1 VKTPKQSKL
10 PTDAREAVMKRFV
23 EGVARDQGGLFPSHL
38 EDFVAED
45 NPVRAVDAF
54 VEMLDLRT
62 LGFVAVDPSATGRP
76 GYHPAVL
83 LKLYIYG
90 YLNAIAS
97 SRRLER
103 EAGRNVELMW
113 LTGRLAPDHK
123 TIADFRKDHG
133 PAIQKAC
140 AQFVVLCRQLGL
152 FSKSLVAIDGSK
164 FKAVNS
170 RDNNFTVNKVAK
182 RIEQAEVHI
191 ARYLT
196 ALERADRQG
205 GEIAEERTPHLRDKI
220 ARLRQRIEDLRE
232 MGETLKATPGAQVSL
247 TDPDARA
254 MSSHGKGT
262 DVVGYNVQIAVDAEH
277 HLILA
282 HEVTNI
288 GSDRAQLASMGEM
301 ARDASGHASIT
312 VLADRGYY
320 SGDQIVACDG
330 TGVEPIVPKTD
341 TSGGA
346 VRGRF
351 TIQDFIYD
359 PEHDRYTCPAGQLL
373 TQAEKRST
381 RGPDPDFVRYRNQDA
396 CGACPLKPRCT
407 SERYQQI
414 RRRKNDDVL
423 DAMQRRLE
431 RMPKAMT
438 IRRRTVEHPFGTIKA
453 WMGATHFLTRT
464 LCRVKTEMS
473 LQVLAYNLKRMISL
487 FGVAAL
493 MKEINA

>member
-1 VKTPKQSKL
+1 
-10 PTDAREAVMKRFV
+10 MKRFV
-23 EGVARDQGGLFPSHL
+23 EGVARDQGGLFPVHL
-38 EDFVAED
+38 EDFVDED
-45 NPVRAVDAF
+45 NPVRAVDVF
-54 VEMLDLRT
+54 VDKLDLRA
-62 LGFVAVDPSATGRP
+62 LGFEAVDPSATGRP

-90 YLNAIAS
+90 YLNAVPS

-113 LTGRLAPDHK
+113 LTERLAPDHK

-133 PAIQKAC
+133 AAIQQAC
-140 AQFVVLCRQLGL
+140 AQFVMLCRELGL
-152 FSKSLVAIDGSK
+152 FSKAIVAIDGSK

-170 RDNNFTVNKVAK
+170 RDNNFTANKVEK
-182 RIEQAEVHI
+182 RIEQTEVHI

-205 GEIAEERTPHLRDKI
+205 GEIAEEKTPRLKEKI
-220 ARLRQRIEDLRE
+220 ERLRQRVEDLRA
-232 MGETLKATPGAQVSL
+232 MGQALKAAPGGQVSL

-254 MSSHGKGT
+254 MSSRGKGT

-282 HEVTNI
+282 HEVTSI
-288 GSDRAQLASMGEM
+288 GNDRAQLVSIGER

-330 TGVEPIVPKTD
+330 TGVEPVVPKTE

-346 VRGRF
+346 LRGRF

-359 PEHDRYTCPAGQLL
+359 HEHDRYTCPAGQFL
-373 TQAEKRST
+373 TQAKKRST
-381 RGPDPDFVRYRNQDA
+381 RGPDPDFVRYRNLEA

-407 SERYQQI
+407 AERFQQI
-414 RRRKNDDVL
+414 RRWKHDDVL

-431 RMPKAMT
+431 CMPKAMT

-464 LCRVKTEMS
+464 LPRVKTEMS
-473 LQVLAYNLKRMISL
+473 LHVLAYNLKRMMAL
-487 FGVAAL
+487 FGVGPLIEAMAA
-493 MKEINA
+493 

>member
-1 VKTPKQSKL
+1 
-10 PTDAREAVMKRFV
+10 MKRFV
-23 EGVARDQGGLFPSHL
+23 EGVARDQGGLFPAHL
-38 EDFVAED
+38 EDFIADD

-54 VEMLDLRT
+54 VDKLDLRA
-62 LGFVAVDPSATGRP
+62 LGFEAVDPSATGRP

-83 LKLYIYG
+83 LRLYIYG
-90 YLNAIAS
+90 YLNAVPS

-113 LTGRLAPDHK
+113 LTERLAPDHK

-133 PAIQKAC
+133 PAIQQVC
-140 AQFVVLCRQLGL
+140 AQFVMLCRELGL
-152 FSKSLVAIDGSK
+152 FSKAIVAVDGSK

-170 RDNNFTVNKVAK
+170 RDNNFTANKVEK
-182 RIEQAEVHI
+182 RIAQAEVHI

-205 GEIAEERTPHLRDKI
+205 GEIAEERTPRLKEKI
-220 ARLRQRIEDLRE
+220 ERLRQRIDDLRA
-232 MGETLKATPGAQVSL
+232 MGETLKAAPGGQVSL

-288 GSDRAQLASMGEM
+288 GSDRAQLASMGEK
-301 ARDASGHASIT
+301 ARDASGCDSVT

-320 SGDQIVACDG
+320 SGDQIVSCEG
-330 TGVEPIVPKTD
+330 TGVEPIVPKTE

-346 VRGRF
+346 LRGRF

-359 PEHDRYTCPAGQLL
+359 PAHDRYTCPAGQFL
-373 TQAEKRST
+373 TQAKKRST
-381 RGPDPDFVRYRNQDA
+381 RGPDPDFVRYRNLEA

-407 SERYQQI
+407 AERFQQI
-414 RRRKNDDVL
+414 RRWKHDDVL

-438 IRRRTVEHPFGTIKA
+438 IRRRTAEHPFGTIKA

-464 LCRVKTEMS
+464 LAKVKTEMS
-473 LQVLAYNLKRMISL
+473 LQVLAYNLKRMIAL
-487 FGVAAL
+487 FGVGPLIEAMAA
-493 MKEINA
+493 

>member
-1 VKTPKQSKL
+1 
-10 PTDAREAVMKRFV
+10 MKRFV
-23 EGVARDQGGLFPSHL
+23 EGMARDQGGLFPVHL
-38 EDFVAED
+38 EDFVDED
-45 NPVRAVDAF
+45 NPVRAVDVF
-54 VEMLDLRT
+54 VDKLDLRA
-62 LGFVAVDPSATGRP
+62 LGFDAVDPCATGRP

-90 YLNAIAS
+90 YLNAVPS

-113 LTGRLAPDHK
+113 LTERLAPDHK

-133 PAIQKAC
+133 PAIQQAC
-140 AQFVVLCRQLGL
+140 AQFVMLCRELGL
-152 FSKSLVAIDGSK
+152 FSKAIAAVDGSK

-170 RDNNFTVNKVAK
+170 RDNNFTANKVEK
-182 RIEQAEVHI
+182 RIEQAELHI

-205 GEIAEERTPHLRDKI
+205 GEIAEEKAPRLKEKI
-220 ARLRQRIEDLRE
+220 ERLRQRIDDLRA
-232 MGETLKATPGAQVSL
+232 MGETLKAAPGGQISL

-288 GSDRAQLASMGEM
+288 GSDRAQLASIGEK

-320 SGDQIVACDG
+320 SGDQIVACEG
-330 TGVEPIVPKTD
+330 TGVEPIVPKTE

-346 VRGRF
+346 LRGRF

-359 PEHDRYTCPAGQLL
+359 PEHDRYTCPAGQFL
-373 TQAEKRST
+373 TQAKKRST
-381 RGPDPDFVRYRNQDA
+381 RGPDPDFVRYRNLEA

-407 SERYQQI
+407 AQRFQQI
-414 RRRKNDDVL
+414 RRWKHDDVL

-438 IRRRTVEHPFGTIKA
+438 IRRRTAEHPFGTIKA

-464 LCRVKTEMS
+464 LPKVKTEMS
-473 LQVLAYNLKRMISL
+473 LQVLAYNLKRMMAL
-487 FGVAAL
+487 FGVGPLIVAMAA
-493 MKEINA
+493 

>member
-1 VKTPKQSKL
+1 
-10 PTDAREAVMKRFV
+10 MKRFV
-23 EGVARDQGGLFPSHL
+23 EGVGRDQGGLFPAHL
-38 EDFVAED
+38 EDFVDED

-54 VEMLDLRT
+54 VDKLDLRA
-62 LGFVAVDPSATGRP
+62 LGFEAVDPSATGRP

-90 YLNAIAS
+90 YLNAVPS

-113 LTGRLAPDHK
+113 LTERLAPDHK
-123 TIADFRKDHG
+123 TIANFRKDHG
-133 PAIQKAC
+133 PAIQQAC
-140 AQFVVLCRQLGL
+140 AQFVMLCRELGL
-152 FSKSLVAIDGSK
+152 FLKAIVAIDGSK

-170 RDNNFTVNKVAK
+170 RDNNFTANKVEK

-205 GEIAEERTPHLRDKI
+205 GEVAEERTPRLKEKI
-220 ARLRQRIEDLRE
+220 ERLRQRIEELRA
-232 MGETLKATPGAQVSL
+232 MGETLNAAPGGQVSL

-254 MSSHGKGT
+254 MSSRGKGT
-262 DVVGYNVQIAVDAEH
+262 DVVGYNVQFAVDAEH

-282 HEVTNI
+282 HDVTNI
-288 GSDRAQLASMGEM
+288 GNDRAQLVAMGEK

-330 TGVEPIVPKTD
+330 TGVQPIVPKTE

-346 VRGRF
+346 FRGRF
-351 TIQDFIYD
+351 TIQDFVYD
-359 PEHDRYTCPAGQLL
+359 HEHDRYTCPAGHFL
-373 TQAEKRST
+373 TQAKKRST
-381 RGPDPDFVRYRNQDA
+381 RGPDPDFVRYRNLEA

-407 SERYQQI
+407 AERFQQI
-414 RRRKNDDVL
+414 RRWKHDDVL
-423 DAMQRRLE
+423 DAMQQRLE

-464 LCRVKTEMS
+464 LPRVKTEIS
-473 LQVLAYNLKRMISL
+473 LQVLAYNLKRMMAL
-487 FGVAAL
+487 FGVGPLIEAMVA
-493 MKEINA
+493 

>member
-1 VKTPKQSKL
+1 
-10 PTDAREAVMKRFV
+10 
-23 EGVARDQGGLFPSHL
+23 
-38 EDFVAED
+38 
-45 NPVRAVDAF
+45 
-54 VEMLDLRT
+54 
-62 LGFVAVDPSATGRP
+62 
-76 GYHPAVL
+76 VL
-83 LKLYIYG
+83 LKLYVYG
-90 YLNAIAS
+90 YLNAVPS

-113 LTGRLAPDHK
+113 LTERLAPDHK

-133 PAIQKAC
+133 PAIQQAC
-140 AQFVVLCRQLGL
+140 AQFVMLCRELGL
-152 FSKSLVAIDGSK
+152 FSKAIVAVDGSK

-170 RDNNFTVNKVAK
+170 RDNNFTANKIEK
-182 RIEQAEVHI
+182 RIAQAEVHI

-205 GEIAEERTPHLRDKI
+205 GEIAEEKTPQLKEKI
-220 ARLRQRIEDLRE
+220 DRLRQRIEDLRA
-232 MGETLKATPGAQVSL
+232 MGETLKAAPGGQVSL

-282 HEVTNI
+282 HEVTNV
-288 GSDRAQLASMGEM
+288 GSDRAQLTSMGEK
-301 ARDASGHASIT
+301 AREASGCDSVT

-320 SGDQIVACDG
+320 SGDQIVSCEG
-330 TGVEPIVPKTD
+330 TGVEPIVPKTE

-346 VRGRF
+346 LRGRF

-359 PEHDRYTCPAGQLL
+359 PAHDRYTCPAGQFL
-373 TQAEKRST
+373 TQAKKRST
-381 RGPDPDFVRYRNQDA
+381 RGPDPDFVRYRNLEA

-407 SERYQQI
+407 AERFQQI
-414 RRRKNDDVL
+414 RRWKHDDVL

-438 IRRRTVEHPFGTIKA
+438 IRRRTAEHPFGTIKA

-464 LCRVKTEMS
+464 LAKVKTEMS
-473 LQVLAYNLKRMISL
+473 LQVLAYNLKRMIAL
-487 FGVAAL
+487 FGVGPLIEAMAA
-493 MKEINA
+493 

>member
-1 VKTPKQSKL
+1 
-10 PTDAREAVMKRFV
+10 MKRFV
-23 EGVARDQGGLFPSHL
+23 EGVARDQGGLFPAHL
-38 EDFVAED
+38 EDFVDED
-45 NPVRAVDAF
+45 NPVRVVDAF
-54 VEMLDLRT
+54 VDKLDLRAI
-62 LGFVAVDPSATGRP
+62 GFEAVDPSATGRP

-90 YLNAIAS
+90 YLNAVPS

-113 LTGRLAPDHK
+113 LTERLAPDHK

-133 PAIQKAC
+133 EAIQQAC
-140 AQFVVLCRQLGL
+140 AQFVMLCRELGL
-152 FSKSLVAIDGSK
+152 FSKAIVAVDGSK

-170 RDNNFTVNKVAK
+170 RDNNFTANKVEK
-182 RIEQAEVHI
+182 RIEQTEVHI

-205 GEIAEERTPHLRDKI
+205 GEIAEEKTPRLKEKI
-220 ARLRQRIEDLRE
+220 ERLRQRVEDLRA
-232 MGETLKATPGAQVSL
+232 MGEALKAAPGGQVSL

-254 MSSHGKGT
+254 MSSRGKGT
-262 DVVGYNVQIAVDAEH
+262 DVVGYNVQLAVDAEH
-277 HLILA
+277 YLILA

-288 GSDRAQLASMGEM
+288 GNDRAQLVSMGEK

-330 TGVEPIVPKTD
+330 TGVEPIVPKTE

-346 VRGRF
+346 LRGRF

-359 PEHDRYTCPAGQLL
+359 HEHDRYTCPAGQIL
-373 TQAEKRST
+373 TQAKKRST
-381 RGPDPDFVRYRNQDA
+381 RGPDPDFVRYRNLEA
-396 CGACPLKPRCT
+396 CGACALKPRCT
-407 SERYQQI
+407 AERFQQI
-414 RRRKNDDVL
+414 RRWKHDDVL
-423 DAMQRRLE
+423 DAMQQRLE

-464 LCRVKTEMS
+464 LPKVKTEMS
-473 LQVLAYNLKRMISL
+473 LQVLAYNLKRMMAL
-487 FGVAAL
+487 FGVAPLIKA
-493 MKEINA
+493 MAA

>member
-1 VKTPKQSKL
+1 
-10 PTDAREAVMKRFV
+10 MKRFV
-23 EGVARDQGGLFPSHL
+23 EGAARDQGGLFPTHL

-54 VEMLDLRT
+54 VEMLDLRA
-62 LGFVAVDPSATGRP
+62 LGFAAVDPSATGRP

-90 YLNAIAS
+90 YLNAIPS

-113 LTGRLAPDHK
+113 LTERLAPDHK

-133 PAIQKAC
+133 PAIQRAC
-140 AQFVVLCRQLGL
+140 AQFVGLCRELGL
-152 FSKSLVAIDGSK
+152 FSKAIVAIDGSK

-182 RIEQAEVHI
+182 RIEQAEIHI

-205 GEIAEERTPHLRDKI
+205 GEIAEERTPQLKDKI

-232 MGETLKATPGAQVSL
+232 MGETLKSTPGAQVSL

-288 GSDRAQLASMGEM
+288 GSDRAQLASMGEK
-301 ARDASGHASIT
+301 ALDASGRTSIT

-320 SGDQIVACDG
+320 SGDEIVACDAA
-330 TGVEPIVPKTD
+330 GVEPIVPKTE

-346 VRGRF
+346 LRGRF

-359 PEHDRYTCPAGQLL
+359 GEHDRYTCPAGQFL
-373 TQAEKRST
+373 TQAKKRST
-381 RGPDPDFVRYRNQDA
+381 RGPDPDFVRYRNLEA

-407 SERYQQI
+407 AERFQQI
-414 RRRKNDDVL
+414 RRWKHDDVL
-423 DAMQRRLE
+423 DAMQQRLE
-431 RMPKAMT
+431 RMAKAMT

-464 LCRVKTEMS
+464 LPKVKTEMS
-473 LQVLAYNLKRMISL
+473 LQVLAYNLKRMMAL
-487 FGVAAL
+487 LGVGPLIEAMAA
-493 MKEINA
+493 

>member
-1 VKTPKQSKL
+1 
-10 PTDAREAVMKRFV
+10 MKRFV
-23 EGVARDQGGLFPSHL
+23 EGVARDQGGLFPAHL
-38 EDFVAED
+38 EDFVDED

-54 VEMLDLRT
+54 VDKLDLRA
-62 LGFVAVDPSATGRP
+62 LGFEAVDPSATGRP

-90 YLNAIAS
+90 YLNAVPS

-113 LTGRLAPDHK
+113 LTERLAPDHK

-133 PAIQKAC
+133 AAIQQAC
-140 AQFVVLCRQLGL
+140 AQFVMLCRELGL
-152 FSKSLVAIDGSK
+152 FSRAIVAVDGSK

-170 RDNNFTVNKVAK
+170 RDNNFTANKVEK
-182 RIEQAEVHI
+182 RIEQTEVHI

-205 GEIAEERTPHLRDKI
+205 GEIAEEKTPRLKEKI
-220 ARLRQRIEDLRE
+220 ERLRQRVEDLRA
-232 MGETLKATPGAQVSL
+232 MGQALKAAPGGQVSL

-254 MSSHGKGT
+254 MSSRGKGT

-288 GSDRAQLASMGEM
+288 GNDRAQLVSIGER

-330 TGVEPIVPKTD
+330 TGVEPVVPKTE

-346 VRGRF
+346 LRGRF

-359 PEHDRYTCPAGQLL
+359 HEHDRYTCPAGQFL
-373 TQAEKRST
+373 TQAKKRST
-381 RGPDPDFVRYRNQDA
+381 RGPDPDFVRYRNLEA

-407 SERYQQI
+407 AERFQQI
-414 RRRKNDDVL
+414 RRWKHDDVL

-431 RMPKAMT
+431 CMPKAMT

-464 LCRVKTEMS
+464 LPRVKTEMS
-473 LQVLAYNLKRMISL
+473 LHVLAYNLKRMMAL
-487 FGVAAL
+487 FGVGPLIEAMAA
-493 MKEINA
+493 

>member
-1 VKTPKQSKL
+1 
-10 PTDAREAVMKRFV
+10 MKRFV
-23 EGVARDQGGLFPSHL
+23 EGLGRDQGGLFPAHL
-38 EDFVAED
+38 EDFVYED

-54 VEMLDLRT
+54 VDKLDLRA
-62 LGFVAVDPSATGRP
+62 LGFDAVDPSATGRP

-90 YLNAIAS
+90 YLNAVPS

-113 LTGRLAPDHK
+113 LTERLAPDHK

-133 PAIQKAC
+133 PAIQQAC
-140 AQFVVLCRQLGL
+140 AQFVMLCRELGL
-152 FSKSLVAIDGSK
+152 FSKAIVAVDGSK

-170 RDNNFTVNKVAK
+170 RDNNFTANKVEK

-205 GEIAEERTPHLRDKI
+205 GEIAEEKTPRLKEKI
-220 ARLRQRIEDLRE
+220 ERLRQRIEDLRA
-232 MGETLKATPGAQVSL
+232 MSETLKAAPGGQVSL

-282 HEVTNI
+282 HEVTNV
-288 GSDRAQLASMGEM
+288 GSDRAMLTSMGEK
-301 ARDASGHASIT
+301 ARDASGCDSVT

-320 SGDQIVACDG
+320 SGDQIVSCEG
-330 TGVEPIVPKTD
+330 TGVEPIVPKTE

-346 VRGRF
+346 LRGRF

-359 PEHDRYTCPAGQLL
+359 PAHDRYTCPAGQFL
-373 TQAEKRST
+373 TQAKKRST
-381 RGPDPDFVRYRNQDA
+381 RGPDPDFVRYRNLEA
-396 CGACPLKPRCT
+396 CSACPLKPRCT
-407 SERYQQI
+407 AERFQQI
-414 RRRKNDDVL
+414 RRWKHDDVL
-423 DAMQRRLE
+423 DAMQRRLG

-464 LCRVKTEMS
+464 LPKVKTEMS
-473 LQVLAYNLKRMISL
+473 LQVLAYNLKRMMAL
-487 FGVAAL
+487 FGVGPLIEAMAA
-493 MKEINA
+493 

>member
-1 VKTPKQSKL
+1 
-10 PTDAREAVMKRFV
+10 MKRFV
-23 EGVARDQGGLFPSHL
+23 EGVARDQGGLFPAHL
-38 EDFVAED
+38 EDFVDED

-54 VEMLDLRT
+54 VDELDLRA
-62 LGFVAVDPSATGRP
+62 LGFEAVDPSATGRP

-90 YLNAIAS
+90 YLNAVPS

-113 LTGRLAPDHK
+113 LTERLAPDHK

-133 PAIQKAC
+133 AAIQQAC
-140 AQFVVLCRQLGL
+140 AQFVMLCRELGL
-152 FSKSLVAIDGSK
+152 FSKAIVAIDGSK

-170 RDNNFTVNKVAK
+170 RDNNFTANKVEK
-182 RIEQAEVHI
+182 RIEQTEVHI

-205 GEIAEERTPHLRDKI
+205 GEIAEEKTSRLKEKI
-220 ARLRQRIEDLRE
+220 ERLRQRVEDLRA
-232 MGETLKATPGAQVSL
+232 MGEALKAAPGGQVSL

-254 MSSHGKGT
+254 MSSRGKGT
-262 DVVGYNVQIAVDAEH
+262 DVVGYNVQLAVDAEH

-288 GSDRAQLASMGEM
+288 GNDRAQLVSMGER
-301 ARDASGHASIT
+301 AREASGHASIT

-330 TGVEPIVPKTD
+330 TGVEPVVPKTE

-346 VRGRF
+346 LRGRF

-359 PEHDRYTCPAGQLL
+359 REHDRYTCPAGQFL
-373 TQAEKRST
+373 TQAKKRST
-381 RGPDPDFVRYRNQDA
+381 RGPDPDFVRYRNLEA

-407 SERYQQI
+407 AERFQQI
-414 RRRKNDDVL
+414 RRWKHDDVL

-464 LCRVKTEMS
+464 LPKVKTEMS
-473 LQVLAYNLKRMISL
+473 LQVLAYNLKRMMAL
-487 FGVAAL
+487 FGVVPLIRAMAA
-493 MKEINA
+493 

>member
-1 VKTPKQSKL
+1 
-10 PTDAREAVMKRFV
+10 MKRFV
-23 EGVARDQGGLFPSHL
+23 QGEARDQGGLFPAHL
-38 EDFVAED
+38 DDFVGED
-45 NPVRAVDAF
+45 NPVRVVDAY
-54 VEMLDLRT
+54 VDLLDLRE
-62 LGFVAVDPSATGRP
+62 LGFGAVDPCATGRP
-76 GYHPAVL
+76 GYHPAIL

-90 YLNAIAS
+90 YLNRIPL

-113 LTGRLAPDHK
+113 LKGRLAPDHK
-123 TIADFRKDHG
+123 TIADFRKSHG
-133 PAIQKAC
+133 PAIQQAC

-152 FSKSLVAIDGSK
+152 FSKSLVAVDGSK

-170 RDNNFTVNKVAK
+170 RDSNFTVNKVAK

-205 GEIAEERTPHLRDKI
+205 GEIAEEKTPRLKEKI
-220 ARLRQRIEDLRE
+220 ERLRQRIGELRD
-232 MGETLKATPGAQVSL
+232 MGETLKATPGAQISL

-262 DVVGYNVQIAVDAEH
+262 DVVGYNVQIAVDDAH

-282 HEVTNI
+282 HEVTNV
-288 GSDRAQLASMGEM
+288 GSDRAQLAAMGEM
-301 ARDASGHASIT
+301 ARDASGRASIT

-320 SGDQIVACDG
+320 SGDQIVACSG

-346 VRGRF
+346 LRGRF

-359 PEHDRYTCPAGQLL
+359 PEHDRYTCPAGQFLA
-373 TQAEKRST
+373 QAKKRST
-381 RGPDPDFVRYRNQDA
+381 RGADPDFVRYRNLDA
-396 CGACPLKPRCT
+396 CGACPLKSRCT
-407 SERYQQI
+407 SERFQQI
-414 RRRKNDDVL
+414 RRWKHDDVL
-423 DAMQRRLE
+423 DAMQQRLD
-431 RMPKAMT
+431 RMPDAMK

-464 LCRVKTEMS
+464 LAKVKTEMS
-473 LQVLAYNLKRMISL
+473 LNVLAYNLKRMISIL
-487 FGVAAL
+487 GVEPLIKAMVA
-493 MKEINA
+493 

>member
-1 VKTPKQSKL
+1 
-10 PTDAREAVMKRFV
+10 MKRFV
-23 EGVARDQGGLFPSHL
+23 EGVARDQGGLFPAHL
-38 EDFVAED
+38 EDFVDEE

-54 VEMLDLRT
+54 VDKLDLRA
-62 LGFVAVDPSATGRP
+62 LGFNAVDPSATGRP

-90 YLNAIAS
+90 YLNAVPS

-113 LTGRLAPDHK
+113 LTERLAPDHK

-133 PAIQKAC
+133 PAIQQAC
-140 AQFVVLCRQLGL
+140 AQFVMLCRELGL
-152 FSKSLVAIDGSK
+152 FSKAIVAIDGSK

-170 RDNNFTVNKVAK
+170 RDNNFTANKVEK

-205 GEIAEERTPHLRDKI
+205 GEIAEEKTPRLKEKI
-220 ARLRQRIEDLRE
+220 ERLRQRIEDLRA
-232 MGETLKATPGAQVSL
+232 MGETLKAAPGGQVSL

-282 HEVTNI
+282 HEVTNV
-288 GSDRAQLASMGEM
+288 GSDRAMLTSMGEK
-301 ARDASGHASIT
+301 ARDASGCNSVT

-320 SGDQIVACDG
+320 SGDQIVSCEGA
-330 TGVEPIVPKTD
+330 GVEPIVPKTE

-346 VRGRF
+346 LRGRF

-359 PEHDRYTCPAGQLL
+359 PQHDRYTCPSGQFL
-373 TQAEKRST
+373 TQAKKRST
-381 RGPDPDFVRYRNQDA
+381 RGPDPDFVRYRNLEA

-407 SERYQQI
+407 SERFQQI
-414 RRRKNDDVL
+414 RRWKHDDVL

-438 IRRRTVEHPFGTIKA
+438 IRRRTAEHPFGTIKA

-464 LCRVKTEMS
+464 LPKVKTEMS
-473 LQVLAYNLKRMISL
+473 LQVLAYNLKRMMAL
-487 FGVAAL
+487 FGVGPLIEAMAA
-493 MKEINA
+493 

>member
-1 VKTPKQSKL
+1 
-10 PTDAREAVMKRFV
+10 MKRFV
-23 EGVARDQGGLFPSHL
+23 EGVGRDQGGLFPAHL
-38 EDFVAED
+38 EDFVDQD

-54 VEMLDLRT
+54 VDKLDLRA
-62 LGFVAVDPSATGRP
+62 LGFEAVDPSATGRP

-90 YLNAIAS
+90 YLNAVPS

-113 LTGRLAPDHK
+113 LTERLAPDHK
-123 TIADFRKDHG
+123 TIANFRKDHG
-133 PAIQKAC
+133 PAIQQAC
-140 AQFVVLCRQLGL
+140 AQFVMLCRELGL
-152 FSKSLVAIDGSK
+152 FLKAIVAIDGSK

-170 RDNNFTVNKVAK
+170 RDNNFTANKVEK

-205 GEIAEERTPHLRDKI
+205 GEVAEERTPRLKEKI
-220 ARLRQRIEDLRE
+220 ERLRQRIEELRA
-232 MGETLKATPGAQVSL
+232 MGETLNAAPGGQVSL

-254 MSSHGKGT
+254 MSSRGKGT
-262 DVVGYNVQIAVDAEH
+262 DVVGYNVQFAVDAEH

-282 HEVTNI
+282 HDVTNI
-288 GSDRAQLASMGEM
+288 GNDRAQLVAMGEK

-330 TGVEPIVPKTD
+330 TGVQPIVPKTE

-346 VRGRF
+346 FRGRF
-351 TIQDFIYD
+351 TIQDFVYD
-359 PEHDRYTCPAGQLL
+359 HEHDRYTCPAGHFL
-373 TQAEKRST
+373 TQAKKRST
-381 RGPDPDFVRYRNQDA
+381 RGPDPDFVRYRNLEA

-407 SERYQQI
+407 AERFQQI
-414 RRRKNDDVL
+414 RRWKHDDVL
-423 DAMQRRLE
+423 DAMQQRLE

-464 LCRVKTEMS
+464 LPRVKTEIS
-473 LQVLAYNLKRMISL
+473 LQVLAYNLKRMMAL
-487 FGVAAL
+487 FGVGPLIEAMVA
-493 MKEINA
+493 